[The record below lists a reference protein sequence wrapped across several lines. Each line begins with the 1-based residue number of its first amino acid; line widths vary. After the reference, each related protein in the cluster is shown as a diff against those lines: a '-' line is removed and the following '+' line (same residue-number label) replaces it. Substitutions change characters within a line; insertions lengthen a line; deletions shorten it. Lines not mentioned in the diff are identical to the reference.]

1 MQPYLNL
8 GGNSGVRFY
17 EILADRIHVQFK
29 TGTPYTWS
37 YASCG
42 QHHVEQMKTLA
53 RNGRGLNSYIMRFV
67 RKGYER

>member
-8 GGNSGVRFY
+8 GGDSGVRFF
-17 EILADRIHVQFK
+17 EIMADRIRVQFS
-29 TGTPYTWS
+29 TGAMYTYS

-53 RNGRGLNSYIMRFV
+53 QNGHGLNSYIMRFV
-67 RKGYER
+67 RTGYER